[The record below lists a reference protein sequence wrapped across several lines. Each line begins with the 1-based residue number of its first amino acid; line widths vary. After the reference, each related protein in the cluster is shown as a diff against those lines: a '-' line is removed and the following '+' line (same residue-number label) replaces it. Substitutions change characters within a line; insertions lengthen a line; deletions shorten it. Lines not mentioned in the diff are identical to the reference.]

1 MVSSSST
8 RKAARLAQKGKG
20 KKVRFQGGTLFPLV
34 VIGVLV
40 AGIALILYARVSRP
54 EADASPPTVD
64 DHWHVAYGFQL
75 CDMESAQRLTGNKE
89 ETDAAGQ
96 LVSSEYLRTGVH
108 SHDDGVVHWHPTT
121 SAATGH
127 NATLGVFLDVY
138 QVGLNDTE
146 LSFPDDQLGGA
157 DYVEGETMCG
167 DEDGR
172 LAVAVWNNFT
182 DTGEP
187 TVYTADFDS
196 IRVDRNSM
204 VMVVAYLPESEDPR
218 DIEMPPWAADLPA
231 LGALDQAPTNVA
243 PDGSTPL
250 APSATTATDSS
261 TPGAGS
267 APAGS
272 EAPAATTEVTAAPPT
287 SAGG

>member
-34 VIGVLV
+34 IIGILV
-40 AGIALILYARVSRP
+40 AGMALIVYSRVSRP

-64 DHWHVAYGFQL
+64 DHWHVAYSFQL
-75 CDMESAQRLTGNKE
+75 CDIEGDQMLTGAKDE
-89 ETDAAGQ
+89 ADSTGQ
-96 LVSSEYLRTGVH
+96 LISSRYLRTGVH

-138 QVGLNDTE
+138 EVTLTDDE
-146 LSFPDDQLGGA
+146 LKFPDDQLNGA
-157 DYVEGETMCG
+157 EYIEGETKCG
-167 DEDGR
+167 DEDGK

-182 DTGEP
+182 DTGDP
-187 TVYTADFDS
+187 TIYTSDFDK
-196 IRVDRNSM
+196 IRIDRNSM
-204 VMVVAYLPESEDPR
+204 VIVVAYLAESEDPR
-218 DIEMPPWAADLPA
+218 DIEMPPWAAELPA

-250 APSATTATDSS
+250 SPEGTTSGS
-261 TPGAGS
+261 TPEARTDGA
-267 APAGS
+267 
-272 EAPAATTEVTAAPPT
+272 APAATTATT
-287 SAGG
+287 TGG

>member
-1 MVSSSST
+1 VVSSSST

-34 VIGVLV
+34 IIGVLV
-40 AGIALILYARVSRP
+40 AGMALIVYSRVSRP

-64 DHWHVAYGFQL
+64 DHWHVAYSFQL
-75 CDMESAQRLTGNKE
+75 CDMEGDQMLTGNKD
-89 ETDAAGQ
+89 ETDASGQ
-96 LVSSEYLRTGVH
+96 LLSSRYLRTGVH

-138 QVGLNDTE
+138 EVTLTDEE
-146 LSFPDDQLGGA
+146 LKFPDDQLNGA
-157 DYVEGETMCG
+157 EYIEGETKCG
-167 DEDGR
+167 EEDGK

-182 DTGEP
+182 DTGDP
-187 TVYTADFDS
+187 TIYTSDFDK
-196 IRVDRNSM
+196 IRIDRNSM
-204 VMVVAYLPESEDPR
+204 VIVVAYLPESEDPR
-218 DIEMPPWAADLPA
+218 DIEMPPWAAELPA

-250 APSATTATDSS
+250 APEATTD
-261 TPGAGS
+261 GS
-267 APAGS
+267 
-272 EAPAATTEVTAAPPT
+272 APAATTATT
-287 SAGG
+287 TGG

>member
-1 MVSSSST
+1 VVSSSST

-138 QVGLNDTE
+138 QVGLSDTE

-157 DYVEGETMCG
+157 EYVEGETKCG

-272 EAPAATTEVTAAPPT
+272 EAPGATPEATAAPPT